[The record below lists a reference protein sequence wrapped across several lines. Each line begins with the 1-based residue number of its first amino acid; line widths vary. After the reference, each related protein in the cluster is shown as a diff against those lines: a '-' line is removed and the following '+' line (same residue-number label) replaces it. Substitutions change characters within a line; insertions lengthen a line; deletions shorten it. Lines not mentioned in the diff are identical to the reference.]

1 MKAIWKH
8 IICSLCALII
18 IAYMVFGVIMGQR
31 NTPVTVCPKLQIDIL
46 DMDERLYLTTDELID
61 QLWLANL
68 HPVKKPLAAIS
79 TQAIENMTLRHPMVR
94 TAECYKTCD
103 GVVHIDLTQRVP
115 LLRVVTQDGQYYID
129 TDRKKMPVR
138 PSITTPVLIATGNVG
153 PRMAANE
160 LSDFAEW
167 LQESDYWH
175 QRIGFVK
182 VANPKSIQIIQ
193 RDSAATILLGEI
205 SNYQP
210 KLNKLQKWY
219 QHIQGVDIQTYQ
231 QLDVRYKGQVIGI
244 KGNTKS

>member
-1 MKAIWKH
+1 
-8 IICSLCALII
+8 
-18 IAYMVFGVIMGQR
+18 MVFGVIMGQR
-31 NTPVTVCPKLQIDIL
+31 NTSVTVCPKLQINIL
-46 DMDERLYLTTDELID
+46 DIDERLYLTTDELID
-61 QLWLANL
+61 QLWLKNL
-68 HPVKKPLAAIS
+68 YPVKQPLTSIP
-79 TQAIENMTLRHPMVR
+79 TQAIENLTLQHPMVR

-129 TDRKKMPVR
+129 TDRKKMPAR
-138 PSITTPVLIATGNVG
+138 ASIKTPVLIATGNVG

-175 QRIGFVK
+175 KRISYVK
-182 VANPKSIQIIQ
+182 VANPRSIQVVQ

-205 SNYQP
+205 TNYQP

-219 QHIQGVDIQTYQ
+219 QGIQGIDISIYH

-244 KGNTKS
+244 KANTKS

>member
-1 MKAIWKH
+1 
-8 IICSLCALII
+8 
-18 IAYMVFGVIMGQR
+18 MVFGVIMGQR
-31 NTPVTVCPKLQIDIL
+31 NTPVTVCPKLQINIL
-46 DMDERLYLTTDELID
+46 DIDERLYLTTDELID
-61 QLWLANL
+61 QLWMKNL
-68 HPVKKPLAAIS
+68 YPVKQPLTSIP
-79 TQAIENMTLRHPMVR
+79 TQAIENLTLQHPMVR

-129 TDRKKMPVR
+129 TDRKKMPAR
-138 PSITTPVLIATGNVG
+138 ASIKTPVLIVTGNVG

-175 QRIGFVK
+175 KRISYVK
-182 VANPKSIQIIQ
+182 VANPRSIQVVQ

-205 SNYQP
+205 TNYQP

-219 QHIQGVDIQTYQ
+219 QGIQGIDISIYH

-244 KGNTKS
+244 KANTKS